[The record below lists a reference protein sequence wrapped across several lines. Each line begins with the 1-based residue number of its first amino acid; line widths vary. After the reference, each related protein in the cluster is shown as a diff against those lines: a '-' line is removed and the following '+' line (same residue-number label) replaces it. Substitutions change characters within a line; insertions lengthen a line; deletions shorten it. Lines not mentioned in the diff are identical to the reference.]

1 MTAKCLGLG
10 ISQTILAGMPLSFAI
25 LLIAVVACTAATPQP
40 EFAEDRK
47 NLLEHCGVPGEV
59 RRAIERNMRDPDS
72 FQWFRTVG
80 ARPSEESLVWGSADS
95 NGESQFLALV
105 RGINGVGVLVES
117 RWGGVIDRDSCAV
130 TSLGAL

>member
-1 MTAKCLGLG
+1 
-10 ISQTILAGMPLSFAI
+10 
-25 LLIAVVACTAATPQP
+25 
-40 EFAEDRK
+40 
-47 NLLEHCGVPGEV
+47 
-59 RRAIERNMRDPDS
+59 MRDPDS

-80 ARPSEESLVWGSADS
+80 ARPSEESLVWGSADA

-130 TSLGAL
+130 TSLGEL